1 MGSEMCI
8 RDRPAALDADSGLDG
23 EGGCVEGSG
32 SGAWRRTGERDHRFG
47 RGRGMAAWFALFAPP
62 LDPRRASALRS
73 LRASVAR
80 GSYGASSNSVRSL
93 FQRRLSAANNFQK
106 ALITSLLAWVALGV
120 WSYLIVVPILSVV
133 AFLWLGVTGWLVWRI
148 WRKPVG

>member
-1 MGSEMCI
+1 M
-8 RDRPAALDADSGLDG
+8 
-23 EGGCVEGSG
+23 
-32 SGAWRRTGERDHRFG
+32 
-47 RGRGMAAWFALFAPP
+47 
-62 LDPRRASALRS
+62 RS

-80 GSYGASSNSVRSL
+80 GRDGASSNSVRSL
-93 FQRRLSAANNFQK
+93 FQQSLAEANNFQK

-120 WSYLIVVPILSVV
+120 WSYLIVVPILSAL